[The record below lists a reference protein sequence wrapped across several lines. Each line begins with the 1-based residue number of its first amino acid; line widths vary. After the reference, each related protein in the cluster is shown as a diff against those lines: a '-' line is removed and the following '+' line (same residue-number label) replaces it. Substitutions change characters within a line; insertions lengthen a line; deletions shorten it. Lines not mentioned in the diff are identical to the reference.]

1 MLVTGSTG
9 QGKTTLL
16 ASLIR
21 ELLEDPHAN
30 LNIVEFASPPEYEY
44 DMIEGETSM
53 YAVSDIPDNYK
64 TGAMAMRGAMHRA
77 PNVILAPEAR
87 DGAMMALSLE
97 ACLTGHLTLT
107 TIQTSDVASTIQ
119 RAQVMFPKEEREE
132 RSIAMMQ
139 NLRLI
144 VSCHLIRSADGKQI
158 QLREFLPFGEQT
170 RRELLS
176 AAAER
181 LADAV
186 RGVSRGRARP
196 DLRQGGADRAERRPH
211 HPRDRQRIPEQL
223 LTCGATRPCGSGS

>member
-16 ASLIR
+16 AALIR

-30 LNIVEFASPPEYEY
+30 LNIIEFASPPEYEY

-119 RAQVMFPKEEREE
+119 RTQVMFPKEEREE

-144 VSCHLIRSADGKQI
+144 VSCHLIRSADGKQV

-176 AAAER
+176 QPLNDWPMLCEEY
-181 LADAV
+181 LASG
-186 RGVSRGRARP
+186 RGQTFAKATQIALNEGRIT
-196 DLRQGGADRAERRPH
+196 RATAKEF
-211 HPRDRQRIPEQL
+211 L
-223 LTCGATRPCGSGS
+223 NSY